1 MAFGELVVRPG
12 VEGRVRHRPQEHLT
26 PEARRAPVFGHQGDD
41 GGHVSA
47 DTVAND
53 RQSPAIDPDLL
64 AMGGDPRGRCI
75 GLIDGNRV
83 SSLGRAI
90 VLDEDGGR
98 ARSRDEVTH
107 ETFVRRK
114 VPEHPASAVEEHER
128 RQRARHAG
136 WAYDHELHALALT
149 ADRPLGNVRPREVDL
164 DARLET
170 LQCLPRLPRSSTGY
184 SPAPRALL
192 PESFAPS
199 PCRRRPR
206 GISETPECSAGLRDF
221 RLDGSSRCGSFE
233 CWRPIVR

>member
-1 MAFGELVVRPG
+1 MLGCPPSSTLFPYTTLFRSLSRVGRVAVPEPLHHVPGQEMAFGELVVRPG

-83 SSLGRAI
+83 PSLGRAI

-114 VPEHPASAVEEHER
+114 VPEHPASAVEEHEHR
-128 RQRARHAG
+128 KWLRRAR
-136 WAYDHELHALALT
+136 WAYDDQLHGLAVTIDYLFR
-149 ADRPLGNVRPREVDL
+149 DVRLPKVDH
-164 DARLET
+164 D
-170 LQCLPRLPRSSTGY
+170 PRLGTHH
-184 SPAPRALL
+184 
-192 PESFAPS
+192 
-199 PCRRRPR
+199 
-206 GISETPECSAGLRDF
+206 
-221 RLDGSSRCGSFE
+221 
-233 CWRPIVR
+233 